1 MATPQPTLSVL
12 IPVYNN
18 ERTLPLLAERLH
30 RALHAFRYELIFVND
45 GSRDGSL
52 GVLRSLAAADAR
64 VKVITLSRNYGQHP
78 AIAAALDAASGDV
91 LALMDADLQD
101 HPEHLPELVKEL
113 TEKGVDLVYTTKVE
127 AGQTARG
134 LTSDLFHRV
143 FSGVVG
149 VAVPRHLG
157 TYRLFTRKVRNALR
171 QFPERHVLYGPLMFY
186 VGFRFV
192 IVPIPR
198 GASTGPSSYTFSRRL
213 RLAVNSLVTY
223 SDLPP
228 KLFAGLGITMVIL
241 PLLYG
246 AAVLAQYA
254 VVGRSLPQGLT
265 VIVLLLSGLGGII
278 MLALGVLGVYIFRI
292 FQEVLARPRYLVD
305 ETINL
310 AAGDQPDGRA

>member
-1 MATPQPTLSVL
+1 VATPQPTLSVL
-12 IPVYNN
+12 VPVYNN
-18 ERTLPLLAERLH
+18 QHTLPPLVERLH
-30 RALHAFRYELIFVND
+30 RVLEPFRYELIFVND

-52 GVLRSLAAADAR
+52 GILRSLAAADAR
-64 VKVITLSRNYGQHP
+64 VKVISLSRNYGQHP

-101 HPEHLPELVKEL
+101 HPEHLPELLREL
-113 TEKGVDLVYTTKVE
+113 GEKGVDLVYTTKVE

-134 LTSDLFHRV
+134 LTSDLYHRV
-143 FSGVVG
+143 FSNAVGVV
-149 VAVPRHLG
+149 VPRHLG

-186 VGFRFV
+186 VGFKFV
-192 IVPIPR
+192 IVPISR
-198 GASTGPSSYTFSRRL
+198 GASTGPSSYTFSKRL

-246 AAVLAQYA
+246 AIVLAQYIA
-254 VVGRSLPQGLT
+254 VGRSLPQGLT

-310 AAGDQPDGRA
+310 GAGDQPDGRA